1 MNNHSCVRCLWK
13 NLVFVEKLL
22 IVDFLGDLLKNR
34 RGDLRDQKKCPNT
47 KSNLRSTCGKSC
59 SSVLDDIMKVYAKV
73 PQVGATGTL
82 STATT
87 EVVRHCG
94 MKLRADS

>member
-34 RGDLRDQKKCPNT
+34 RGDLRDKNKMPQYEVKLAFDLWQKLQQC
-47 KSNLRSTCGKSC
+47 
-59 SSVLDDIMKVYAKV
+59 A
-73 PQVGATGTL
+73 
-82 STATT
+82 
-87 EVVRHCG
+87 
-94 MKLRADS
+94 